1 MSVIGYFAPLCE
13 SALYNHLTE
22 DTPDGLPHIFC
33 YSVITKKTNPSPGV
47 MGAFPSNS
55 NQLEYYTRQGHNH
68 VLNIGGDQL
77 YIYICVCVCVCV
89 CICRAL

>member
-1 MSVIGYFAPLCE
+1 MRSK
-13 SALYNHLTE
+13 TE

-47 MGAFPSNS
+47 MAAFPSNS

-68 VLNIGGDQL
+68 VLNIGGGTN
-77 YIYICVCVCVCV
+77 YIYIYIYILVVG
-89 CICRAL
+89 ID